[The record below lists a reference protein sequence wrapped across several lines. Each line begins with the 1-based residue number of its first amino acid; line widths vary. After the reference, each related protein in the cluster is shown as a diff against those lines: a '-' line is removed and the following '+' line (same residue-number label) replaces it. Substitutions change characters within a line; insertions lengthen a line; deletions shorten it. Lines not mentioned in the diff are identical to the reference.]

1 MRTLWLICAA
11 AIALPAFG
19 QIDGTVVN
27 ASTGMPQSGVT
38 VNLIHP
44 SQDEG
49 MQTLGTAPSGP
60 DGSFQIA
67 KPLPPPPAILRVTFK
82 GVEYNQVVPP
92 GSPSTGLRLSVYE
105 TTNKFTPEMGEQHL
119 IVVDS
124 APEGL
129 AISETFLLQNSG
141 KTTFSD
147 PVNGSIQFYLP
158 KSAQESSRV
167 TINAPNGM
175 PITRAPEKTSQPDV
189 FKEGYPIKPGQTQY
203 DVGYRLP
210 NSTKFTEKKLG
221 SGPTI
226 LVTAESVK
234 LSGDGLK
241 DDGVKELGQGGPVA
255 HVYEV
260 EAKAGAS
267 YEVSVDGTGT
277 LQAGQDSGSAE
288 EGDDSGSPKPKAG
301 EARVYERLPWL
312 LGLIFG
318 MLALGGVLLYRRSS
332 PTA

>member
-1 MRTLWLICAA
+1 MRTLPALYFALG
-11 AIALPAFG
+11 ALPLLA
-19 QIDGTVVN
+19 QIDGTVIN
-27 ASTGMPQSGVT
+27 TTTGMPQAGVT

-49 MQTLGTAPSGP
+49 MQTLGTATSGP
-60 DGSFQIA
+60 DGSFKIA
-67 KPLPPPPAILRVTFK
+67 QPLPSPPAILRVTFK
-82 GVEYNQVVPP
+82 GVEYNQVIPP
-92 GSPSTGLRLSVYE
+92 GTPSTGLKLSVYE

-141 KTTFSD
+141 KVTFSD

-158 KSAQESSRV
+158 KAAQESTRV

-175 PITRAPEKTSQPDV
+175 PITRPPEKTSQPDV
-189 FKEGYPIKPGQTQY
+189 FKETYPIKPGQTQY

-210 NSTKFTEKKLG
+210 HGTKFTEKKLG

-226 LVTAESVK
+226 LVTAETVQ
-234 LSGDGLK
+234 LSGEGLK
-241 DDGVKELGQGGPVA
+241 DDGIKELGQGGPNA

-267 YEVSVDGTGT
+267 YEVSVEGTGT
-277 LQAGQDSGSAE
+277 LQSAQDASASGE
-288 EGDDSGSPKPKAG
+288 ESDDSGSPKPKAG
-301 EARVYERLPWL
+301 EARVYERLPWV
-312 LGLIFG
+312 LGLAFG
-318 MLALGGVLLYRRSS
+318 ILALGGVLLYRRS
-332 PTA
+332 PAA